1 MHNNFFLLQLNDS
14 LFPIGAYAHSFGLE
28 TYVQKNLVYDKKT
41 AQEWIEQ
48 FIKISLLYGSLLP
61 IKLAYN
67 AAKNNDIDK
76 LYQLEEKMFAA
87 KSAFE
92 LRIATEKLGLRFTKT
107 VKAINPN
114 FNSTLFNKYITTSTK
129 ISYPIAYGV
138 ITACSDIELDMALAN
153 FLYAQT
159 SSLVTT
165 CVKIIPLSQTDGQK
179 ILFSCHQLFDTV
191 LKQLSTLD
199 ETSFCLS
206 TPGLDICSMQHET
219 LYSRLYMS

>member
-1 MHNNFFLLQLNDS
+1 M
-14 LFPIGAYAHSFGLE
+14 Y
-28 TYVQKNLVYDKKT
+28 KNLVYDKKT

-48 FIKISLLYGSLLP
+48 FIKISLLYSSLLP

-76 LYQLEEKMFAA
+76 LHQLEEKIFAA

-114 FNSTLFNKYITTSTK
+114 FDSTLFNN
-129 ISYPIAYGV
+129 GV

-165 CVKIIPLSQTDGQK
+165 CVKIIPLSPTDGQK

>member
-28 TYVQKNLVYDKKT
+28 TYVQKNLVYDKKN

-48 FIKISLLYGSLLP
+48 FIKISLLYSSLLP

-67 AAKNNDIDK
+67 AAKNDDIDK
-76 LYQLEEKMFAA
+76 LHQLEEKMFAA
-87 KSAFE
+87 KSASE

-114 FNSTLFNKYITTSTK
+114 FNSTLFNQYITTSTK

-153 FLYAQT
+153 FLYA
-159 SSLVTT
+159 
-165 CVKIIPLSQTDGQK
+165 QTDGQK